1 MKMKNPTL
9 RAVGAITI
17 ALAIS
22 MASAATAS
30 AQSAQRALWLRA
42 ASISP
47 DGKTVAFSYRGDLW
61 RVPSSGG
68 AATPITVHADYDT
81 TPVWSPDGKQIA
93 FASDRY
99 GNFDVFVMPSTGG
112 EATRLTFHSADDTPT
127 SFTPDGTGVLFSS
140 ATLDSATNV
149 QFPTGAQPELY
160 RVDLK
165 GSMPVRV
172 LTTPA
177 LYAAWDKGG
186 NRLAYSDQKGYE
198 MEWRKHDDS
207 SFARDVWVWDRAANR
222 HQRLTAFGVDDRQP
236 VWAADDKSGDEK
248 SLYYL
253 SERSGSFNVWKLD
266 LADPGKPV
274 QITDHKTHPVRF
286 LSSSSNGDLAY
297 TYDGEIYVRPAGA
310 KESRKL
316 DVTTSADRRELAQLP
331 VDVSKEIREF
341 DVSPNGKEIA
351 FSARGEVFV
360 ASIEYGATRRIT
372 NTPGQE
378 RSVSFSPDGKSILY
392 AGERDGSWNL
402 YKSER
407 TDPSE
412 PAFFNASALKESTVL
427 ATAAE
432 EFQPQFSPDG
442 KEIAYLEERTTLKV
456 LDPVTGKTRV
466 VLPGDLNYSYSDGD
480 QWYEWSPDGKTIA
493 VQFLSPARWSSEV
506 GIVNADGTGTVKN
519 ISRSGY
525 EDERPHWARKGEV
538 LMWFSDRHGA
548 RQQAGWPRE
557 QDVFAAFLTHAAW
570 DRYKLDEASYA
581 QLSDKEKEEEKPK
594 DKEAD
599 EDKTKNETEKE
610 KEKEKAKTDKVKVK
624 LPPPVALELEGI
636 EDRIARLSM
645 HSADL
650 AGADVTPDGEM
661 LVYLAKFEKTYD
673 LWKYEPR
680 KQKVELLA
688 KLDAEESAA
697 LRLDREGKNA
707 IVLADDHVMQ
717 VGLES
722 GKTKPIRIS
731 AKLELRPGAER
742 EALFEH
748 AWRQTQKKFYVESMH
763 GVDWPAMK
771 SAYAK
776 FLPYID
782 NDRDFAEL
790 ISEMQGELNASHTG
804 GRYRAR
810 REGVDATA
818 ALAFFPDPSWNGDGV
833 RILEIIEKSPLRR
846 GGSKVR
852 NGAVITAI
860 DGENIAAGANW
871 YPLLNRKAGTR
882 VRLSL
887 LDPATNN
894 RWEESVKPI
903 SWEEQSRLLYERWVR
918 TRRAAVEKLSN
929 GRLGYAHIR
938 GMNDG
943 AYREVF
949 EETFGRAV
957 NKDAIVLDTR
967 FNGGGNLVEPL
978 TVFLSGQVYYKS
990 TPRGRQIGVEP
1001 GMRWTRPSIVV
1012 MNEGNYSDAH
1022 CFPTAYKQLKL
1033 GETVGM
1039 QVPGT
1044 CTSVWW
1050 ERMQNRNLTFGIPEV
1065 GYIDMNGKLTE
1076 NQHLNPDYEVDN
1088 DPAIEAS
1095 GRDQQLEKA
1104 VEVMLRKLDGK

>member
-1 MKMKNPTL
+1 MTMKKLTL
-9 RAVGAITI
+9 LGAGLLAI
-17 ALAIS
+17 ALA
-22 MASAATAS
+22 SAAAEPAS
-30 AQSAQRALWLRA
+30 SQRALWLRA

-47 DGKTVAFSYRGDLW
+47 DGRTIAFSYHGDIW
-61 RVPSSGG
+61 TVPSAGG
-68 AATPITVHADYDT
+68 AATPITVNSDYDT
-81 TPVWSPDGKQIA
+81 SPVWSPDGKQIA

-99 GNFDVFVMPSTGG
+99 GNFDVFVMPSAGG
-112 EATRLTFHSADDTPT
+112 EATRLTFHSADDIPT

-149 QFPTGAQPELY
+149 QFPTAAQPELY

-165 GSMPVRV
+165 GTMPVQV

-177 LYAAWDKGG
+177 LYAVWDKAG

-198 MEWRKHDDS
+198 MEWRKHDNS
-207 SFARDVWVWDRAANR
+207 SFARDVWVWDRAANK
-222 HQRLTAFGVDDRQP
+222 HQKLTSAGVDDRQP
-236 VWAADDKSGDEK
+236 VWSPDQK

-266 LADPGKPV
+266 VADPAHPV
-274 QITDHKTHPVRF
+274 QITSHKTHPVRF
-286 LSSSSNGDLAY
+286 LSISSNGDLAY
-297 TYDGEIYVRPAGA
+297 TYDGEIWVRPAGA
-310 KESRKL
+310 TESRKL
-316 DVTTSADRRELAQLP
+316 EVTTAADRRELAQRP
-331 VDVSKEIREF
+331 VDVSSEITEF

-351 FSARGEVFV
+351 FAARGEVFV
-360 ASIEYGATRRIT
+360 SSVEYGTTRRIT

-392 AGERDGSWNL
+392 AGERDGSWNI
-402 YKSER
+402 YKTER
-407 TDPSE
+407 TDADE
-412 PAFFNASALKESTVL
+412 PAFFNASALKESAVI
-427 ATAAE
+427 ATPAE
-432 EFQPQFSPDG
+432 EFQPHYSPDG

-456 LDPVTGKTRV
+456 LNLATGKTRV
-466 VLPGDLNYSYSDGD
+466 VLPGDMNYSYADGD
-480 QWYEWSPDGKTIA
+480 QWYEWSPDGRTLA
-493 VQFLSPARWSSEV
+493 VQFLSTGRWSSEV
-506 GIVNADGTGTVKN
+506 GIVNADGSGSVTN

-525 EDERPHWARKGEV
+525 EDERPHWARKGEM
-538 LMWFSDRHGA
+538 LLWFSDRLGA

-557 QDVFAAFLTHAAW
+557 QDVFAAFLTQKAW

-581 QLSDKEKEEEKPK
+581 QLSDKEKEEEKSKKKDAGKDKDGK

-599 EDKTKNETEKE
+599 EAKTADKT
-610 KEKEKAKTDKVKVK
+610 KVK
-624 LPPPVALELEGI
+624 LPPPVALELDGI
-636 EDRIARLSM
+636 EDRIVRLSM

-650 AGADVTPDGEM
+650 ADADVTPDGEI

-680 KQKVELLA
+680 KKKVEVLA

-697 LRLDREGKNA
+697 LKLDREGKNA
-707 IVLADDHVMQ
+707 IVLAGDHVIK
-717 VGLES
+717 VDLES

-731 AKLELRPGAER
+731 AKLELRPAAER

-748 AWRQTQKKFYVESMH
+748 AWRQTQKKFYVETMH

-771 SAYAK
+771 TAYAK
-776 FLPYID
+776 FLPHID
-782 NDRDFAEL
+782 NDRDLAEL

-804 GRYRAR
+804 GRYRPK
-810 REGVDATA
+810 RENADATA
-818 ALAFFPDPSWNGDGV
+818 ALGFFPDPAWTGDGV
-833 RILEIIEKSPLRR
+833 RILEIIYKSPLHKA
-846 GGSKVR
+846 GSKVK
-852 NGAVITAI
+852 NGVVITAI
-860 DGENIAAGANW
+860 DGESIPAGANW
-871 YPLLNRKAGTR
+871 YPLLNRKANTP
-882 VRLSL
+882 VRLSF
-887 LDPATNN
+887 LDPATNG
-894 RWEESVKPI
+894 RWEESIKPI
-903 SWEEQSRLLYERWVR
+903 TWEEQSRLLYERWVR
-918 TRRAAVEKLSN
+918 SRRAAVEKLSN

-957 NKDAIVLDTR
+957 NKEAIILDTR

-978 TVFLSGQVYYKS
+978 TVFLSGKVYYKS
-990 TPRGRQIGVEP
+990 VPRGRQIGVEP
-1001 GMRWTRPSIVV
+1001 GMRWTKPSIVV

-1022 CFPTAYKQLKL
+1022 CFPTAYKQLGL

-1050 ERMQNRNLTFGIPEV
+1050 ERLQDRNLVFGIPEV
-1065 GYIDMNGKLTE
+1065 GYLDATGQYTE
-1076 NQHLNPDYEVDN
+1076 NKHLNPDYEVDN
-1088 DPAIEAS
+1088 DPAVEAA

-1104 VEVMLRKLDGK
+1104 VEVMLAKLDKK